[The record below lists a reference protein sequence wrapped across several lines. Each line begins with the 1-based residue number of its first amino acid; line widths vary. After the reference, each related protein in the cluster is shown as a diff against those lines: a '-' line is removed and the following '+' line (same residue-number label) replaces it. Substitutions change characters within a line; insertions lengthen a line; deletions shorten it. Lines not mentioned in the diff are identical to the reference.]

1 MEKAF
6 VKLKEDDDIVHE
18 ALYDERADKYL
29 VNGKEYGAEEVIEC
43 FEDGTP
49 FEDIPDDAEFTLT
62 PLSCFAF
69 ALDDANIVDDMFE
82 ELESDRF
89 RKAFAIFERKMQNN
103 GYAPV
108 HDDIHRDVENPERPD
123 DIFKKVVKVFY
134 PESDEDQREI
144 AYDLFIYHMKRQG
157 NLKPED
163 DENKE

>member
-1 MEKAF
+1 MEKVF
-6 VKLKEDDDIVHE
+6 VKLNEDDDIVHE
-18 ALYDERADKYL
+18 ALYDEYNDKYF
-29 VNGKEYGAEEVIEC
+29 VDGKEYDVEEVIEC

-49 FEDIPDDAEFTLT
+49 FEDIPDDAVLTLT
-62 PLSCFAF
+62 PLSCFGV
-69 ALDDANIVDDMFE
+69 ALGDANIVDDKIA
-82 ELESDRF
+82 ELYSERF
-89 RKAFAIFERKMQNN
+89 RKAFAIFEQKMQDN

-108 HDDIHRDVENPERPD
+108 YDDIHKDVESPERPD

-157 NLKPED
+157 NIKTKE